1 MDRKI
6 GVPGARLTWYA
17 GAWTTDAVWNPF
29 YTALRLPHDQDR
41 WFPPLLQFP
50 DHATTPL
57 GTVPVEAH
65 YPDVEAPPHTLASSD
80 AAIRVG
86 RQVGNAAITASLFH
100 GWDKTATFAAGGT
113 ATVVPTGDP
122 ALPAAPS
129 IDIDIRPTLHRV
141 TVVGADLAVPVWL
154 ARAPRRG
161 APGFTAGSSR
171 CGSAT
176 RSRTDPGLV
185 TTVRDTVGRVARS
198 GIAETVALP
207 SPLPSSSATRC
218 NTASA
223 STTRCPERSRA
234 GCQHGEAL
242 AGTFLLLQLIE
253 TVIFDHDAPFLAD
266 QVEHVLGLTLRQ
278 SFRDERLTTELKLA
292 YNPNHG
298 DYYVWPQIT
307 YRIAENWHA
316 LFEARVIGG
325 DPTRPSA
332 STTVTTASRSVCS
345 DSFEEPFC
353 RPRRSR
359 ICDCGSRGVARV
371 RSGTERIQDA
381 TTPADRWSAGMLVA
395 AAFGMTYSYFERLSA
410 LDGSFLAIENG
421 ASHMHIGS
429 VALFERGPFGTA
441 DGGVDIE
448 RIRSLMESEL
458 HRVPRYRQR
467 LAHTPIFAQPV
478 WVDDQHFNLAYH
490 IRHTHLPRPGDERQ
504 LKRLAARLMSQELD
518 RGKPL
523 WEMWVVE
530 GLDGRPLRDRH
541 QGAPLHDRRRR
552 ERRS

>member
-1 MDRKI
+1 VGRDGRHSDPATFTLGRLRALAVVAVFAFALGLRTTDASAAPLLWARDGWQAEAGGSLAAWHVFRLHSDTPSERPSSTLDLHFEADHRRWLRLVVAGRMGFDGKIGNPDRGNPWLDLAEVYQDKDLYLGLDEAYLEASFRSVELRVGKQKVSWGRLDELQPTDNLNPEDLTEVLFRPELERKI

-122 ALPAAPS
+122 AQPAAPS

-141 TVVGADLAVPVWL
+141 TVVGADLAVPVLLL
-154 ARAPRRG
+154 ALRAEAAWIHGRFFPLRIRDQI
-161 APGFTAGSSR
+161 A
-171 CGSAT
+171 
-176 RSRTDPGLV
+176 TDPGLV

-207 SPLPSSSATRC
+207 LP
-218 NTASA
+218 ASEL
-223 STTRCPERSRA
+223 ERDALQYGIGFDFTVPGALARRVP
-234 GCQHGEAL
+234 GGEAL

-253 TVIFDHDAPFLAD
+253 TVILDHDAPFLAD

-316 LFEARVIGG
+316 LFEARVLGG
-325 DPTRPSA
+325 DPNQTIGQYRHH
-332 STTVTTASRSVCS
+332 
-345 DSFEEPFC
+345 DGIKIGL
-353 RPRRSR
+353 RR
-359 ICDCGSRGVARV
+359 
-371 RSGTERIQDA
+371 
-381 TTPADRWSAGMLVA
+381 
-395 AAFGMTYSYFERLSA
+395 FF
-410 LDGSFLAIENG
+410 
-421 ASHMHIGS
+421 
-429 VALFERGPFGTA
+429 
-441 DGGVDIE
+441 
-448 RIRSLMESEL
+448 
-458 HRVPRYRQR
+458 
-467 LAHTPIFAQPV
+467 
-478 WVDDQHFNLAYH
+478 
-490 IRHTHLPRPGDERQ
+490 
-504 LKRLAARLMSQELD
+504 
-518 RGKPL
+518 
-523 WEMWVVE
+523 
-530 GLDGRPLRDRH
+530 
-541 QGAPLHDRRRR
+541 
-552 ERRS
+552 